1 MLKELFNKYGC
12 DKAKKHHY
20 DTVYQPEFEPLQN
33 EHINILEVGVF
44 KGESV
49 AAWLDF
55 FPNATVYGLDIF
67 VRVSA
72 EDIPILQHPKVKWLK
87 GDSTHPSV
95 SGAIQ
100 KAWPDVQ
107 FDIIIDD
114 GLHTPEA
121 NAKTFENLFQFL
133 KDTGSYYIEDVWPL
147 DIATQAELQHSWLKK
162 YPHLYNILTMN
173 KLLYQIKDKNVERFD
188 LRSQSGEGDSY
199 IIKVKNNI

>member
-20 DTVYQPEFEPLQN
+20 HTVYQPEFEPLQN
-33 EHINILEVGVF
+33 EPINILEVGVF
-44 KGESV
+44 KGES
-49 AAWLDF
+49 ASAWIDF

-72 EDIPILQHPKVKWLK
+72 EDIPILQHPRVKWLK

-121 NAKTFENLFQFL
+121 NAQTFKNLFPFV
-133 KDTGSYYIEDVWPL
+133 KSTGSYYVEDVWPL
-147 DIATQAELQHSWLKK
+147 DIASQKDLQHYWLQKS
-162 YPHLYNILTMN
+162 PDIYNMLKMN
-173 KLLYQIKDKNVERFD
+173 MFLNEIDDKQVERFD
-188 LRSQSGEGDSY
+188 LRKLSGQGDSY
-199 IIKVKNNI
+199 IIKVQP

>member
-20 DTVYQPEFEPLQN
+20 HTVYQPEFEPLQN
-33 EHINILEVGVF
+33 ESINILEVGVF
-44 KGESV
+44 KGESASV
-49 AAWLDF
+49 WIDF

-72 EDIPILQHPKVKWLK
+72 EDIPILQHPRVKWLK

-121 NAKTFENLFQFL
+121 NAQTFKNLFPFV
-133 KDTGSYYIEDVWPL
+133 KSTGSYYVEDVWPL
-147 DIATQAELQHSWLKK
+147 DIASQKDLQHYWLQKS
-162 YPHLYNILTMN
+162 PDIYNMLKMN
-173 KLLYQIKDKNVERFD
+173 MFLNEIDDKQVERFD
-188 LRSQSGEGDSY
+188 LRKLSGQGDSY
-199 IIKVKNNI
+199 IIKVQP

>member
-20 DTVYQPEFEPLQN
+20 HTVYQPEFEPLQN
-33 EHINILEVGVF
+33 EPINILEIGVF
-44 KGESV
+44 KGES
-49 AAWLDF
+49 ASAWIDF

-72 EDIPILQHPKVKWLK
+72 EDIPILQHPRVKWLK

-121 NAKTFENLFQFL
+121 NAQTFKNLFPFV
-133 KDTGSYYIEDVWPL
+133 KSTGSYYVEDVWPL
-147 DIATQAELQHSWLKK
+147 DIASQKDLQHYWLQKS
-162 YPHLYNILTMN
+162 PDIYNMLKMN
-173 KLLYQIKDKNVERFD
+173 MFLNQIDDKQVERFD
-188 LRSQSGEGDSY
+188 LRKLSGQGDSY
-199 IIKVKNNI
+199 IIKVQP

>member
-1 MLKELFNKYGC
+1 MLKELFDKYGC

-33 EHINILEVGVF
+33 KPINILEVGVF

-55 FPNATVYGLDIF
+55 FPNANVYGLDIF
-67 VRVSA
+67 VRVQA
-72 EDIPILQHPKVKWLK
+72 EDVPILQHPRVKWLK

-121 NAKTFENLFQFL
+121 NAQTFKNLFPFL
-133 KDTGSYYIEDVWPL
+133 KSSGSYYIEDVWPL
-147 DIATQAELQHSWLKK
+147 DIATIKELQHPWLQKS
-162 YPHLYNILTMN
+162 PEIYNMLKMIMFLN
-173 KLLYQIKDKNVERFD
+173 EIEDKQVERFD
-188 LRSQSGEGDSY
+188 MRGLSGEGDSY
-199 IIKVKNNI
+199 IIKVQP

>member
-12 DKAKKHHY
+12 DKSKKHHY

-33 EHINILEVGVF
+33 ESINILEIGVF
-44 KGESV
+44 KGES
-49 AAWLDF
+49 ASAWIDF

-72 EDIPILQHPKVKWLK
+72 EDIPILQHPRVKWLK

-121 NAKTFENLFQFL
+121 NAQTFKNLFPFV
-133 KDTGSYYIEDVWPL
+133 KSTGSYYVEDVWPL
-147 DIATQAELQHSWLKK
+147 DIASQKDLQHYWLQKS
-162 YPHLYNILTMN
+162 PDIYNMLKMN
-173 KLLYQIKDKNVERFD
+173 MFLNEIDDKQVERFD
-188 LRSQSGEGDSY
+188 LRKLSGQGDSY
-199 IIKVKNNI
+199 IIKVQP

>member
-1 MLKELFNKYGC
+1 MLKELFNKYDC
-12 DKAKKHHY
+12 DKSKKHHY

-33 EHINILEVGVF
+33 ESINILEIGVF
-44 KGESV
+44 KGES
-49 AAWLDF
+49 ASAWIDF

-72 EDIPILQHPKVKWLK
+72 EDIPILQHPRVKWLK

-121 NAKTFENLFQFL
+121 NAQTFKNLFPFV
-133 KDTGSYYIEDVWPL
+133 KSTGSYYVEDVWPL
-147 DIATQAELQHSWLKK
+147 DIASQKDLQHYWLQKS
-162 YPHLYNILTMN
+162 PDIYNMLKMN
-173 KLLYQIKDKNVERFD
+173 MFLNEIDDKQVERFD
-188 LRSQSGEGDSY
+188 LRHLSGQGDSY
-199 IIKVKNNI
+199 IIKVQP

>member
-20 DTVYQPEFEPLQN
+20 HTVYQPEFEPLQN
-33 EHINILEVGVF
+33 ESINILEIGVF
-44 KGESV
+44 KGES
-49 AAWLDF
+49 ASAWIDF

-72 EDIPILQHPKVKWLK
+72 EDIPILQHPRVKWLK

-95 SGAIQ
+95 NGAIQ

-121 NAKTFENLFQFL
+121 NAQTFKNLFPFV
-133 KDTGSYYIEDVWPL
+133 KSTGSYYVEDVWPL
-147 DIATQAELQHSWLKK
+147 DIASQKDLQHYWLQKS
-162 YPHLYNILTMN
+162 PDIYNMLKMN
-173 KLLYQIKDKNVERFD
+173 MFLNEIDDKQVERFD
-188 LRSQSGEGDSY
+188 LRKLSGQGDSY
-199 IIKVKNNI
+199 IIKVQP

>member
-20 DTVYQPEFEPLQN
+20 HTVYQPEFESLQN
-33 EHINILEVGVF
+33 ESINILEIGVF
-44 KGESV
+44 KGES
-49 AAWLDF
+49 ASAWIDF

-72 EDIPILQHPKVKWLK
+72 EDIPILQHPRVKWLK

-121 NAKTFENLFQFL
+121 NAQTFKNLFPFV
-133 KDTGSYYIEDVWPL
+133 KSTGSYYVEDVWPL
-147 DIATQAELQHSWLKK
+147 DIASQKDLQHYWLQKS
-162 YPHLYNILTMN
+162 PDIYNMLKMN
-173 KLLYQIKDKNVERFD
+173 MFLNQIDDKQVERFD
-188 LRSQSGEGDSY
+188 LRKLSGQGDSY
-199 IIKVKNNI
+199 IIKVQP

>member
-1 MLKELFNKYGC
+1 MLKELFNKYDC
-12 DKAKKHHY
+12 DKSKKHHY

-33 EHINILEVGVF
+33 ESINILEIGVF
-44 KGESV
+44 KGES
-49 AAWLDF
+49 ASAWIDF

-72 EDIPILQHPKVKWLK
+72 EDIPILQHPRVKWLK

-121 NAKTFENLFQFL
+121 NAQTFKNLFPFV
-133 KDTGSYYIEDVWPL
+133 KSTGSYYVEDVWPL
-147 DIATQAELQHSWLKK
+147 DIASQKDLQHYWLQKS
-162 YPHLYNILTMN
+162 PDIYNMLKMN
-173 KLLYQIKDKNVERFD
+173 MFLNEIDDKQVERFD
-188 LRSQSGEGDSY
+188 LRKLSGQGDSY
-199 IIKVKNNI
+199 IIKVQP

>member
-20 DTVYQPEFEPLQN
+20 HTVYQPEFEPLQN
-33 EHINILEVGVF
+33 KSINILEVGVF

-67 VRVSA
+67 VRVQA
-72 EDIPILQHPKVKWLK
+72 EDVPILQHPRVKWLK
-87 GDSTHPSV
+87 GDSTQFNV
-95 SGAIQ
+95 SRSIQ
-100 KAWPDVQ
+100 TSWSDVQ

-121 NAKTFENLFQFL
+121 NTQTFKNLFPFL
-133 KDTGSYYIEDVWPL
+133 KSSGSYYIEDVWPL
-147 DIATQAELQHSWLKK
+147 DVATIKELQHPWLQKS
-162 YPHLYNILTMN
+162 PEIYNMLKMVMFLNEIE
-173 KLLYQIKDKNVERFD
+173 DKQVERFD
-188 LRSQSGEGDSY
+188 LRALSGEGDSY
-199 IIKVKNNI
+199 IIKVQP

>member
-20 DTVYQPEFEPLQN
+20 HTVYQPEFEPLQN
-33 EHINILEVGVF
+33 EPINILEIGVF
-44 KGESV
+44 KGES
-49 AAWLDF
+49 ASAWIDF

-72 EDIPILQHPKVKWLK
+72 EDIPILQHPRVKWLK

-121 NAKTFENLFQFL
+121 NAQTFKNLFPFV
-133 KDTGSYYIEDVWPL
+133 KSTGSYYVEDVWPL
-147 DIATQAELQHSWLKK
+147 DIASQKDLQHYWLQKS
-162 YPHLYNILTMN
+162 PDIYNMLKMN
-173 KLLYQIKDKNVERFD
+173 MFLNEIDDKQVERFD
-188 LRSQSGEGDSY
+188 LRKLSGQGDSY
-199 IIKVKNNI
+199 IIKVQP

>member
-20 DTVYQPEFEPLQN
+20 HTVYQPEFESLQN
-33 EHINILEVGVF
+33 ESINILEIGVF
-44 KGESV
+44 KGES
-49 AAWLDF
+49 ASAWIDF

-72 EDIPILQHPKVKWLK
+72 EDIPILQHPRVKWLK

-121 NAKTFENLFQFL
+121 NAQTFKNLFPFV
-133 KDTGSYYIEDVWPL
+133 KSTGSYYVEDVWPL
-147 DIATQAELQHSWLKK
+147 DIASQKDLQHYWLQKS
-162 YPHLYNILTMN
+162 PDIYNMLKMN
-173 KLLYQIKDKNVERFD
+173 MFLNEIDDKQVERFD
-188 LRSQSGEGDSY
+188 LRKLSGQGDSY
-199 IIKVKNNI
+199 IIKVQP

>member
-20 DTVYQPEFEPLQN
+20 HTVYQPEFEPLQN
-33 EHINILEVGVF
+33 ESINILEIGVF
-44 KGESV
+44 KGES
-49 AAWLDF
+49 ASAWIDF

-72 EDIPILQHPKVKWLK
+72 EDIPILQHPRVKWLK

-121 NAKTFENLFQFL
+121 NAQTFKNLFPFV
-133 KDTGSYYIEDVWPL
+133 KSTGSYYVEDVWPL
-147 DIATQAELQHSWLKK
+147 DIASQKDLQHYWLQKS
-162 YPHLYNILTMN
+162 PDIYNMLKMN
-173 KLLYQIKDKNVERFD
+173 MFLNEIDDKQVERFD
-188 LRSQSGEGDSY
+188 LRKLSGQGDSY
-199 IIKVKNNI
+199 IIKVQP

>member
-33 EHINILEVGVF
+33 ESINILEIGVF
-44 KGESV
+44 KGES
-49 AAWLDF
+49 ASAWIDF

-72 EDIPILQHPKVKWLK
+72 EDVPILQHPRVKWLK

-121 NAKTFENLFQFL
+121 NAQTFKNLFPFV
-133 KDTGSYYIEDVWPL
+133 KSTGSYYVEDVWPL
-147 DIATQAELQHSWLKK
+147 DIASQKDLQHYWLQKS
-162 YPHLYNILTMN
+162 PDIYNMLKMN
-173 KLLYQIKDKNVERFD
+173 MFLNQIDDKRVERFD
-188 LRSQSGEGDSY
+188 LRHLSGQGDSY
-199 IIKVKNNI
+199 IIKVQP

>member
-20 DTVYQPEFEPLQN
+20 HTVYQPEFEPLQN
-33 EHINILEVGVF
+33 KPINILEVGVF
-44 KGESV
+44 KGES
-49 AAWLDF
+49 ASAWIDF

-72 EDIPILQHPKVKWLK
+72 EDIPILQHPRVKWLK

-114 GLHTPEA
+114 GLHRPEA
-121 NAKTFENLFQFL
+121 NALTFINLFPFI
-133 KDTGSYYIEDVWPL
+133 KSTGSYYVEDVWPL
-147 DIATQAELQHSWLKK
+147 DIANQEELQHWWLQKN
-162 YPHLYNILTMN
+162 PEIYNMLKMN
-173 KLLYQIKDKNVERFD
+173 IFLNQIQNEKVERFD
-188 LRSQSGEGDSY
+188 LRKLSGHGDSY
-199 IIKVKNNI
+199 IIKVQP

>member
-20 DTVYQPEFEPLQN
+20 HTVYQPEFEPLQT
-33 EHINILEVGVF
+33 EPINILEVGVF
-44 KGESV
+44 KGESASV
-49 AAWLDF
+49 WIDF

-72 EDIPILQHPKVKWLK
+72 EDIPILQHPRVKWLK

-121 NAKTFENLFQFL
+121 NAQTFKNLFPFV
-133 KDTGSYYIEDVWPL
+133 KSTGSYYVEDVWPL
-147 DIATQAELQHSWLKK
+147 DIASQKDLQHYWLQKS
-162 YPHLYNILTMN
+162 PDIYNMLKMN
-173 KLLYQIKDKNVERFD
+173 MFLNQIDDKRVERFD
-188 LRSQSGEGDSY
+188 LRKLSGQGDSY
-199 IIKVKNNI
+199 IIKVQP

>member
-20 DTVYQPEFEPLQN
+20 HTVYQPEFEPLQN
-33 EHINILEVGVF
+33 ESINILEVGVF
-44 KGESV
+44 KGES
-49 AAWLDF
+49 ASAWIDF

-72 EDIPILQHPKVKWLK
+72 EDIPILQHPRVKWLK

-121 NAKTFENLFQFL
+121 NAQTFKNLFPFV
-133 KDTGSYYIEDVWPL
+133 KSTGSYYVEDVWPL
-147 DIATQAELQHSWLKK
+147 DIASQKDLQHYWLQKS
-162 YPHLYNILTMN
+162 PDIYNMLKMN
-173 KLLYQIKDKNVERFD
+173 MFLNEIDDKQVERFD
-188 LRSQSGEGDSY
+188 LRKLSGQGDSY
-199 IIKVKNNI
+199 IIKVQP

>member
-1 MLKELFNKYGC
+1 MLKELFNKYDC
-12 DKAKKHHY
+12 DKSKKHHY

-33 EHINILEVGVF
+33 ESINILEVGVF
-44 KGESV
+44 KGES
-49 AAWLDF
+49 ASAWIDF

-72 EDIPILQHPKVKWLK
+72 EDIPILQHPRVKWLK

-121 NAKTFENLFQFL
+121 NAQTFKNLFPFV
-133 KDTGSYYIEDVWPL
+133 KSTGSYYVEDVWPL
-147 DIATQAELQHSWLKK
+147 DIASQKDLQHYWLQKS
-162 YPHLYNILTMN
+162 PDIYNMLKMN
-173 KLLYQIKDKNVERFD
+173 MFLNEIDDKQVERFD
-188 LRSQSGEGDSY
+188 LRKLSGQGDSY
-199 IIKVKNNI
+199 IIKVQP

>member
-33 EHINILEVGVF
+33 ESINILEIGVF
-44 KGESV
+44 KGES
-49 AAWLDF
+49 ASAWIDF

-72 EDIPILQHPKVKWLK
+72 EDVPILQHPRVKWLK

-121 NAKTFENLFQFL
+121 NAQTFKNLFPFV
-133 KDTGSYYIEDVWPL
+133 KSTGSYYVEDVWPL
-147 DIATQAELQHSWLKK
+147 DIASQKDLQHYWLQKS
-162 YPHLYNILTMN
+162 PDIYNMLKMN
-173 KLLYQIKDKNVERFD
+173 MFLNQIDDKQVERFD
-188 LRSQSGEGDSY
+188 LRKLSGQGDSY
-199 IIKVKNNI
+199 IIKVQP

>member
-20 DTVYQPEFEPLQN
+20 HTVYQPEFEPLQN
-33 EHINILEVGVF
+33 ESINILEIGVF
-44 KGESV
+44 KGES
-49 AAWLDF
+49 ASAWIDF

-72 EDIPILQHPKVKWLK
+72 EDIPILQHPRVKWLK

-121 NAKTFENLFQFL
+121 NAQTFRNLFPFV
-133 KDTGSYYIEDVWPL
+133 KSTGSYYVEDVWPL
-147 DIATQAELQHSWLKK
+147 DIASQKDLQHYWLQKS
-162 YPHLYNILTMN
+162 PDIYNMLKMN
-173 KLLYQIKDKNVERFD
+173 MFLNEIDDKQVERFD
-188 LRSQSGEGDSY
+188 LRKLSGQGDSY
-199 IIKVKNNI
+199 IIKVQP

>member
-20 DTVYQPEFEPLQN
+20 HTVYQPEFEPLQN
-33 EHINILEVGVF
+33 ESINILEIGVF
-44 KGESV
+44 KGES
-49 AAWLDF
+49 ASAWIDF

-72 EDIPILQHPKVKWLK
+72 EDIPILQHPRVKWLK

-114 GLHTPEA
+114 GLHRPEA
-121 NAKTFENLFQFL
+121 NALTFINLFPFI
-133 KDTGSYYIEDVWPL
+133 KSTGSYYVEDVWPL
-147 DIATQAELQHSWLKK
+147 DIASQKDLQHYWLQKS
-162 YPHLYNILTMN
+162 PDIYNMLKMN
-173 KLLYQIKDKNVERFD
+173 MFLNEIDDKQVERFD
-188 LRSQSGEGDSY
+188 LRKLSGQGDSY
-199 IIKVKNNI
+199 IIKVQP

>member
-20 DTVYQPEFEPLQN
+20 HTVYQPEFEPLQT
-33 EHINILEVGVF
+33 EPINILEVGVF
-44 KGESV
+44 KGESASV
-49 AAWLDF
+49 WIDF

-72 EDIPILQHPKVKWLK
+72 EDIPILQHPRVKWLK

-121 NAKTFENLFQFL
+121 NAQTFRNLFPFV
-133 KDTGSYYIEDVWPL
+133 KSTGSYYVEDVWPL
-147 DIATQAELQHSWLKK
+147 DIASQKDLKHHWLQKSPDIYNMLK
-162 YPHLYNILTMN
+162 MN
-173 KLLYQIKDKNVERFD
+173 MFLNEIDDKQVERFD
-188 LRSQSGEGDSY
+188 LRHLSGQGDSY
-199 IIKVKNNI
+199 IIKVQP

>member
-20 DTVYQPEFEPLQN
+20 HTVYQPEFEPLQN
-33 EHINILEVGVF
+33 KSINILEVGVF

-67 VRVSA
+67 GRVQA
-72 EDIPILQHPKVKWLK
+72 GDVPILQHPRVKWLK

-114 GLHTPEA
+114 GLHRPEA
-121 NAKTFENLFQFL
+121 NALTFINLFPFI
-133 KDTGSYYIEDVWPL
+133 KSTGSYYVEDVWPL
-147 DIATQAELQHSWLKK
+147 DIANQEELQHWWLQKNQEI
-162 YPHLYNILTMN
+162 YNMLKMN
-173 KLLYQIKDKNVERFD
+173 IFLNQIQNEKVERFD
-188 LRSQSGEGDSY
+188 LRKLSGHGDSY
-199 IIKVKNNI
+199 IIKVQP

>member
-20 DTVYQPEFEPLQN
+20 HTVYQPEFEPLQN
-33 EHINILEVGVF
+33 ESINILEVGVF
-44 KGESV
+44 KGESASV
-49 AAWLDF
+49 WIDF

-72 EDIPILQHPKVKWLK
+72 EDIPILQHPRVKWLK

-121 NAKTFENLFQFL
+121 NAQTFKNLFPFV
-133 KDTGSYYIEDVWPL
+133 KSTGSYYVEDVWPL
-147 DIATQAELQHSWLKK
+147 DIASQKDLQHYWLQKS
-162 YPHLYNILTMN
+162 PDIYNMLKMN
-173 KLLYQIKDKNVERFD
+173 MFLNQIDDKQVERFD
-188 LRSQSGEGDSY
+188 LRKLSGQGDSY
-199 IIKVKNNI
+199 IIKVQP

>member
-33 EHINILEVGVF
+33 ESINILEIGVF
-44 KGESV
+44 KGES
-49 AAWLDF
+49 ASAWIDF

-72 EDIPILQHPKVKWLK
+72 EDVPILQHPRVKWLK

-121 NAKTFENLFQFL
+121 NAQTFKNLFPFV
-133 KDTGSYYIEDVWPL
+133 KSTGSYYVEDVWPL
-147 DIATQAELQHSWLKK
+147 DIASQKDLQHYWLQKS
-162 YPHLYNILTMN
+162 PDIYNMLKMN
-173 KLLYQIKDKNVERFD
+173 MFLNQIDDKRVERFD
-188 LRSQSGEGDSY
+188 LRKLSGQGDSY
-199 IIKVKNNI
+199 IIKVQP

>member
-20 DTVYQPEFEPLQN
+20 HTVYQPEFEPLQN
-33 EHINILEVGVF
+33 ESINILEVGVF
-44 KGESV
+44 KGESASV
-49 AAWLDF
+49 WIDF

-72 EDIPILQHPKVKWLK
+72 EDIPILQHPRVKWLK

-121 NAKTFENLFQFL
+121 NAQTFRNLFPFV
-133 KDTGSYYIEDVWPL
+133 KSTGSYYVEDVWPL
-147 DIATQAELQHSWLKK
+147 DIASQKDLQHYWLQKS
-162 YPHLYNILTMN
+162 PDIYNMLKMN
-173 KLLYQIKDKNVERFD
+173 MFLNEIDDKQVERFD
-188 LRSQSGEGDSY
+188 LRKLSGQGDSY
-199 IIKVKNNI
+199 IIKVQP